1 MLLVCMFMSCVY
13 FAFDNPAALHDQLR
27 DHFRHM
33 PQTEF
38 EYQFNLLYSAYSLPN
53 VILPFFGG
61 VFVDRYGAENCCLV
75 FLCII
80 SIGQLLVS
88 VGVSIQSFPI
98 MLFGRAVFG
107 VGGESVMVASS
118 MLLQSWFRHGEI
130 ALAMGLSLSVSRL
143 GSVSNNLV
151 SPWLAKRNG
160 GVKSSFFFSTLV
172 LGLSVVAAS
181 VLKLLGKRADKT
193 LRSRGYETSED
204 GAADSDSN
212 IGDLWGEVKR
222 AKNFSSAYWLMTTSC
237 IVIYGTVLPF
247 NNVASALLIE
257 KFICKGPCCGVHFK
271 QCHRAVSAEAT
282 ASYVMG
288 IPFMVSAFVTPVIGI
303 IVDKCGGNTIM
314 TTVAAVILFG
324 VHLTIRLSSA
334 IPYWPLFFQG
344 LAYAMYAAALWPAI
358 GASVKKDEGGMAYG
372 LTTAMQNIGLAMF
385 PILVAGLRSK
395 YGNYDGVELLFVG
408 LACAGICLGVLQVC
422 IEFSRQRAPE
432 LTSDVDNGNQRN
444 DDPFANLGNDFEE
457 TRGLLHRHKAE
468 VRREGG
474 LQSRP

>member
-1 MLLVCMFMSCVY
+1 
-13 FAFDNPAALHDQLR
+13 
-27 DHFRHM
+27 
-33 PQTEF
+33 
-38 EYQFNLLYSAYSLPN
+38 
-53 VILPFFGG
+53 
-61 VFVDRYGAENCCLV
+61 
-75 FLCII
+75 
-80 SIGQLLVS
+80 
-88 VGVSIQSFPI
+88 
-98 MLFGRAVFG
+98 
-107 VGGESVMVASS
+107 
-118 MLLQSWFRHGEI
+118 
-130 ALAMGLSLSVSRL
+130 
-143 GSVSNNLV
+143 
-151 SPWLAKRNG
+151 
-160 GVKSSFFFSTLV
+160 
-172 LGLSVVAAS
+172 
-181 VLKLLGKRADKT
+181 
-193 LRSRGYETSED
+193 
-204 GAADSDSN
+204 
-212 IGDLWGEVKR
+212 
-222 AKNFSSAYWLMTTSC
+222 
-237 IVIYGTVLPF
+237 
-247 NNVASALLIE
+247 
-257 KFICKGPCCGVHFK
+257 
-271 QCHRAVSAEAT
+271 
-282 ASYVMG
+282 
-288 IPFMVSAFVTPVIGI
+288 
-303 IVDKCGGNTIM
+303 M